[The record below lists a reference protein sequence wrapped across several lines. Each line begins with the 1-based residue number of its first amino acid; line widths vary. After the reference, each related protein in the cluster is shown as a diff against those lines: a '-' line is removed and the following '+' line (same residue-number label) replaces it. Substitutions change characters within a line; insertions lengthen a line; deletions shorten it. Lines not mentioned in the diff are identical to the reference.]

1 MINLLCSEWTL
12 NILRQDTW
20 KRYKKPDQKLV
31 PWSKSRLVDVEGSQL
46 HVFGS
51 VNVTLN
57 QEGEKFEL
65 CVVVIYPLTLEAIVG
80 LDILSKCTDDL
91 SQQYLI
97 TGMGIMLSALT
108 AKLKR
113 SSGNVILTGWKQ

>member
-1 MINLLCSEWTL
+1 M
-12 NILRQDTW
+12 RQDTW
-20 KRYKKPDQKLV
+20 KRYEKPDQKLV
-31 PWSKSRLVDVEGSQL
+31 PCRSVDAEGSQL